1 MTTDSNTYTVGSLY
15 TCHFCGARILSSMPH
30 MCTGMPDAV
39 QNEELMYVT
48 APSDADRV
56 VTALDRIADVLER
69 IEKKLG

>member
-1 MTTDSNTYTVGSLY
+1 
-15 TCHFCGARILSSMPH
+15 MPH